1 MIPILKNKTKKKRK
15 FTFALKSKNF
25 HENHLNTIYAHLLA
39 VVTAGVKAKCFSS
52 EGVLSAL
59 QLHFSTHRD

>member
-1 MIPILKNKTKKKRK
+1 MIPILKKKTCE
-15 FTFALKSKNF
+15 FTFALKSRNF
-25 HENHLNTIYAHLLA
+25 HRNHLNTIYAHLLA

-52 EGVLSAL
+52 EGGLSAL